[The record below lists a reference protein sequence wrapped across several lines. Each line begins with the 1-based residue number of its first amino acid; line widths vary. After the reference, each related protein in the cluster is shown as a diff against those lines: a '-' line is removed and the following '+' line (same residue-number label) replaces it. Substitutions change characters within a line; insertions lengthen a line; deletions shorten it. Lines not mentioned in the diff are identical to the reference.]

1 MLEVETI
8 VYCSSNS
15 EPFLVQFKKE
25 NSILKAIDLFELENK
40 TSGGNYSVENSTIEG
55 NVQTEKRYPGCPF
68 CENPAFYQC
77 PEMNGSA
84 ILAGTIIEPVIDFV
98 GEKTGQCG
106 QLSCHDGQSNTGC
119 CGNCG
124 HRAKITTD
132 IDSVAGHSGSGEN
145 NQSNDSSTKLQKT
158 DE

>member
-25 NSILKAIDLFELENK
+25 NSILKAIDPFELENK

-98 GEKTGQCG
+98 GEKP
-106 QLSCHDGQSNTGC
+106 
-119 CGNCG
+119 
-124 HRAKITTD
+124 
-132 IDSVAGHSGSGEN
+132 DSVANSRATTANPILVAVE
-145 NQSNDSSTKLQKT
+145 TAATERK
-158 DE
+158 